1 MGEELITLPD
11 IQQSQ
16 KTLVNLHIDK
26 NLIQYFYT
34 KGLGIKTHLAINRY
48 KGVMFNDPYILGI
61 MSGTKRYPHIPIP
74 YYEYYLINTFMW
86 RN

>member
-1 MGEELITLPD
+1 MGVDIIALPD

-16 KTLVNLHIDK
+16 KTLAKLPINK
-26 NLIQYFYT
+26 NLIQIFYT

-48 KGVMFNDPYILGI
+48 KGNMFNCPYILGI
-61 MSGTKRYPHIPIP
+61 MSVTKRYPHIPNP
-74 YYEYYLINTFMW
+74 YYEYYLINTLMW